1 MDVEQL
7 EGAEQNQL
15 GRLLPLLVA
24 GVDVGDA
31 GGAFPGLVEIDLQHL
46 AVRARLE
53 VWPSYQRGQDRG
65 LRAGL
70 RVIAAAEPFAI
81 AAKGAR
87 AEGDAERVRVCLR
100 QVAGG
105 LRKRG
110 VTHLLCGLREEC
122 GAVGLLLRRRRVFS
136 RAEAFERVAASLL
149 LALDIARLARCA
161 AQILELIVM

>member
-31 GGAFPGLVEIDLQHL
+31 SGAFPGLVEIDLQHL
-46 AVRARLE
+46 AVRACLE
-53 VWPSYQRGQDRG
+53 VRPSYQRGQDRG

-70 RVIAAAEPFAI
+70 RIIAAAEPFAI

-105 LRKRG
+105 LREGG
-110 VTHLLCGLREEC
+110 VTHLLRRLREQC
-122 GAVGLLLRRRRVFS
+122 GTVGLLLRRRRVLS
-136 RAEAFERVAASLL
+136 RARALERIAARLL
-149 LALDIARLARCA
+149 LALDVAGLARCA
-161 AQILELIVM
+161 AQ